1 MKQFPQYE
9 GKKVLV
15 FGLGLNDGGLGMVDF
30 FVEQGAEVTITDGKT
45 EEQLASTLEK
55 LKEKG
60 GKLTFHLGGHL
71 DSDFA
76 DNDIIIRNPAI
87 KPDNPYLKIAR
98 DAGKTIEMEM
108 SLFFKLAPCKIVG
121 ISGTKG
127 KSTTTTLTYLMLKK
141 KFGGTVVLAGNIGK
155 SAIRELPKLT
165 KENLVVLEM
174 SSFQLDALREAKLS
188 PQASLLTN
196 IYEDHLNWHKD
207 MADYIDCKQAM
218 FTFQK
223 AGDIT
228 VLNIDDPRINGMQEI
243 ARKSGATIITFSSQI
258 DADYSRNGMEIFE
271 HGTPLLSLSGM
282 KVDGEHNYQ
291 NALGAIALA
300 RQFEVTPQQITEV
313 LSEFTGVDGREQLV
327 REINGIQIYNDTTA
341 TAMESMLAAM
351 NRFGPKF
358 PKKIIMIA
366 GGMDKGMDY
375 SQVTPVWNTFLKALV
390 LLEGTASEKMATVM
404 ESSEVPVH
412 KYFGIFKDAV
422 EKAYSLAQP
431 GDMIILCPG
440 GTSFNM
446 FANEFDR
453 GRQFNDL
460 VNAL

>member
-55 LKEKG
+55 LKEKD
-60 GKLTFHLGGHL
+60 GKLTFHLGGHVE
-71 DSDFA
+71 SDFT

-87 KPDNPYLKIAR
+87 KPDNPYLKIAKE
-98 DAGKTIEMEM
+98 AGKTIEMEM

-141 KFGGTVVLAGNIGK
+141 KFGDSVVLAGNIGK

-165 KENLVVLEM
+165 KDNLVVLEM
-174 SSFQLDALREAKLS
+174 SSFQLDALRDAKLS
-188 PQASLLTN
+188 PHVSLLTN

-207 MADYIDCKQAM
+207 MADYIDCKQTM

-228 VLNIDDPRINGMQEI
+228 ILNSDDPRVHNMEN
-243 ARKSGATIITFSSQI
+243 AAKKTGAKVVTFSSHES
-258 DADYSRNGMEIFE
+258 ADYQRKEMVVFEQSKELLTLEGMI
-271 HGTPLLSLSGM
+271 
-282 KVDGEHNYQ
+282 VNGEHNFQ

-300 RQFEVTPQQITEV
+300 RQFDVTAPQILEV

-327 REINGIQIYNDTTA
+327 REINGIKIYNDTTA

-351 NRFGPKF
+351 NRFGPQF

-375 SQVTPVWNTFLKALV
+375 SQVAPVWNTYLKALV

-404 ESSEVPVH
+404 DSSTVPVH
-412 KYFGIFKDAV
+412 KYFGVFKDAV
-422 EKAYSLAQP
+422 EKAYSLAQA

-446 FANEFDR
+446 FANEFER